1 MNLDANKQDAI
12 PSAISATKVVA
23 AEYNQ
28 IAGSLMSLVNGA
40 GLIPDA
46 SDNDQILNAVKT
58 LAAPAEITDLTSTS
72 ITLANAAAN
81 TVYKYGTLTSLT
93 ITAND
98 TSNLETLI
106 YFTAGTG
113 ITVSLPNTLKTI
125 GDINFGAGN
134 DYVISILN
142 NIAVIGI
149 ID

>member
-12 PSAISATKVVA
+12 PKAISQTTVVA
-23 AEYNQ
+23 VEYNQ

-40 GLIPDA
+40 GLTPDA

-58 LAAPAEITDLTSTS
+58 LAAPTEITDLASTS

-125 GDINFGAGN
+125 GDINFSAGN
-134 DYVISILN
+134 EYVISILN

-149 ID
+149 IE